1 MDITNIDGYQYHG
14 KQIDIFGD
22 EHEVTVDTD
31 AHIVQGDLFQWQQDQ
46 DNLKIFSENSS
57 KTIDNTIT
65 L

>member
-14 KQIDIFGD
+14 KQIDIFGN
-22 EHEVTVDTD
+22 EHEVTTEA

-46 DNLKIFSENSS
+46 ENIKIFSENSS
-57 KTIDNTIT
+57 KPIDTAMT